1 MIETPVA
8 ALMADELGK
17 HVDFFSIGTND
28 LVQYTMA
35 IDRGNER
42 VAYLY
47 KPAHPVILKLIA
59 MTVAAARKN
68 NIFVG
73 VCGQMAAEPEFV
85 PLLLGLGVHELSVD
99 PHSVAMVRRV
109 IRSISLYEA
118 EKTVQRA
125 LACPHATASLE
136 LSIELLK
143 RCAPEIS
150 SVLEES
156 DNPEESKK

>member
-1 MIETPVA
+1 
-8 ALMADELGK
+8 
-17 HVDFFSIGTND
+17 
-28 LVQYTMA
+28 
-35 IDRGNER
+35 
-42 VAYLY
+42 
-47 KPAHPVILKLIA
+47 
-59 MTVAAARKN
+59 
-68 NIFVG
+68 
-73 VCGQMAAEPEFV
+73 
-85 PLLLGLGVHELSVD
+85 
-99 PHSVAMVRRV
+99 MVRRV

-118 EKTVQRA
+118 EKTVQQA